1 MTLIRNLDFNYKFKT
16 GLDKMRGRE
25 QFRRYRLLIRIVEA
39 IINRFPRVFI
49 EILWTTID
57 SWRGKL
63 GLVLRY
69 IIARNLA
76 KNCGDVVYIGPYSE
90 IRKWENLVL
99 GSNISIN
106 RGAYIDA
113 EGGITIGDNVS
124 IAHGSSILSSNH
136 QWSDN
141 KLPIRDNS
149 GKSEPVYISDNV
161 WIGCGCRIMAG
172 VTIEK
177 RTVVAA
183 GAVVTKDVSEGT
195 LVGGV
200 PARFIKDI

>member
-1 MTLIRNLDFNYKFKT
+1 
-16 GLDKMRGRE
+16 MRGRE
-25 QFRRYRLLIRIVEA
+25 QFRRYRFLIRITEVT
-39 IINRFPRVFI
+39 ISRFPRLFI
-49 EILWTTID
+49 EILWTAID

-63 GLVLRY
+63 GLALRY

-76 KNCGDVVYIGPYSE
+76 KSCGDVVYIGPHSE
-90 IRKWENLVL
+90 IRKWKNLVL

-113 EGGITIGDNVS
+113 EGGVTIGNNVS

-136 QWSDN
+136 QWSDD

-149 GKSEPVYISDNV
+149 EKNAPVYISDNV

-177 RTVVAA
+177 RTIVAA
-183 GAVVTKDVSEGT
+183 GAVVTKDVTEGT